1 MKLFQKIRRVGT
13 VTEPL
18 AEGDLDAIALVGE
31 INPRAQRLL
40 GRAVGI
46 RHVDA
51 GSCNGCEIEISGL
64 VGPVC
69 DLERFGLHLV
79 ASPRHA
85 DLLLVTGPVTR
96 NMEIPLRKTYE
107 ATPDP
112 KLVVAIGDCAR
123 DCGVFAGS
131 YAVVGAVS
139 DVIPVDVI
147 VSGCPPSPADI
158 LRGILVAIGR
168 LHLPATGA
176 PAGGGL
182 PR

>member
-1 MKLFQKIRRVGT
+1 MKLFQKIRRVGL

-18 AEGDLDAIALVGE
+18 PEGDFAAISLVGE
-31 INPRAQRLL
+31 IDAAAQRLL
-40 GRAVGI
+40 GR
-46 RHVDA
+46 
-51 GSCNGCEIEISGL
+51 
-64 VGPVC
+64 
-69 DLERFGLHLV
+69 

-112 KLVVAIGDCAR
+112 KLVVAVGDCAR

-131 YAVVGAVS
+131 YAVVGGVNAV
-139 DVIPVDVI
+139 VPVDVI

-158 LRGILVAIGR
+158 LRGILVALGR
-168 LHLPATGA
+168 LHLPATTA
-176 PAGGGL
+176 SA
-182 PR
+182 RATKTVDQR